1 MHVRKTRKEDLPRIA
16 EIYKQAKKFMKEN
29 GNPTQW
35 KGDYPNEFDAEQDI
49 EKGIGYVC
57 VDGEDVVGVFAFIE
71 GVDPT
76 YVHIYD
82 GAWLDDKPYAA
93 IHRIAVSARGKGVAG
108 FCFNEC
114 FKRCNNLKIDT
125 HEDNIPMQKA
135 LTKNGFCY
143 CGVIYLPN
151 GEKRIAYQKNS

>member
-1 MHVRKTRKEDLPRIA
+1 MYVRKTRKEDLSQIA
-16 EIYKQAKKFMKEN
+16 EIYKNAKKFMKEN

-93 IHRIAVSARGKGVAG
+93 VHRIATLTQGKGVAKV
-108 FCFNEC
+108 CFDYC
-114 FKRCNNLKIDT
+114 FQKCQNLKIDT
-125 HEDNIPMQKA
+125 HEDNLPMQKA
-135 LTKNGFCY
+135 LIKNGFQY

-151 GEKRIAYQKNS
+151 G

>member
-1 MHVRKTRKEDLPRIA
+1 MYIRKTKKEDLPKIA
-16 EIYKQAKKFMKEN
+16 EIYQKAKIFMCEN

-35 KGDYPNEFDAEQDI
+35 KGDYPNEFDAWQDI

-57 VDGEDVVGVFAFIE
+57 VDGEEVVAVFAYIE

-76 YVHIYD
+76 YVHIYE
-82 GAWLDDKPYAA
+82 GEWLDDKPYAA
-93 IHRIAVSARGKGVAG
+93 MHRIAVSARGKGVAQ

-114 FKRCNNLKIDT
+114 FSWCKNLKIDT

-135 LTKNGFCY
+135 LDKSGFKY
-143 CGVIYLPN
+143 CGVVYLPN
-151 GEKRIAYQKNS
+151 GEKRIAYQKNT

>member
-1 MHVRKTRKEDLPRIA
+1 MYVRKTRKEDLSQIA
-16 EIYKQAKKFMKEN
+16 EIYKNAKKFMKEN

-35 KGDYPNEFDAEQDI
+35 RGDYPNEFDAEQDI

-82 GAWLDDKPYAA
+82 GAWLDDKRYAA
-93 IHRIAVSARGKGVAG
+93 VHRIATLTQGKGVAKV
-108 FCFNEC
+108 CFDYC
-114 FKRCNNLKIDT
+114 FQKCQNLKIDT
-125 HEDNIPMQKA
+125 HEDNLPMQKA
-135 LTKNGFCY
+135 LIKNGFQY

>member
-1 MHVRKTRKEDLPRIA
+1 MHVRKTIKEDLPKIA
-16 EIYKQAKKFMKEN
+16 EIYAQAKNFMKEN

-93 IHRIAVSARGKGVAG
+93 VHRIATLAQGKGVAKV
-108 FCFNEC
+108 CFDYC
-114 FKRCNNLKIDT
+114 FQKCQNLKIDT
-125 HEDNIPMQKA
+125 HEDNLPMQKA
-135 LTKNGFCY
+135 LIKNGFQY